1 MKTNSGSHTHN
12 AITPDG
18 AKHYRNLATGVG
30 SDMPMIE
37 RTGARRS
44 QRVADCMPADQRAAL
59 VPASGYPAAMPDPY
73 CTVPGKGY

>member
-1 MKTNSGSHTHN
+1 MKPDTNGHTHN

-44 QRVADCMPADQRAAL
+44 QRVADCTPADQRAAL
-59 VPASGYPAAMPDPY
+59 VPASGYPAATP
-73 CTVPGKGY
+73 KGYLY